1 MVNVIG
7 QFVLS
12 SNLGESKLT
21 DDHESGGE
29 ALFLSRVKH
38 KMLAHDIV
46 IAEEKRCRV
55 VPQPWRMSRAAGVS
69 QQTVSRVLNRPE
81 VVSARTREQVIR
93 AMQALHYVPNRS
105 AQLLA
110 GKAAPSIGLIT
121 ASLTL
126 HAPSQ
131 IAAAIKSH
139 ASLHQLEVAIAM
151 PAQADFVALQARLDE
166 LRAQHIRGVIV
177 SLPLESATAERLVQ
191 DNPDMAC
198 LFLDVSPEAD
208 VCCVRFD
215 HRDGCGA
222 CVRHLWELGH
232 REFGLLAGPE
242 SSVSA
247 RLRLASWRE
256 ALHSL
261 NIARSTT
268 VFGDWSAASGW
279 QKTFELLHLQPRISA
294 IVVANDQMALGVL
307 SALAQLNRSGSQAVS
322 VTGYDDTADNLYFQP
337 PLTTV
342 AQDFDLLG
350 KRAVERLIA
359 LMAAPQLRIRELLPT
374 RLIVRQSAWPVAAAE
389 DRQQT
394 WRS

>member
-1 MVNVIG
+1 MPRRTATLEDV
-7 QFVLS
+7 
-12 SNLGESKLT
+12 
-21 DDHESGGE
+21 
-29 ALFLSRVKH
+29 A
-38 KMLAHDIV
+38 
-46 IAEEKRCRV
+46 
-55 VPQPWRMSRAAGVS
+55 RAAGVS

-93 AMQALHYVPNRS
+93 AMQTLHYVPNRS

-131 IAAAIKSH
+131 IAAAVKSH

-151 PAQADFVALQARLDE
+151 PAQADFAALQARLDE

-177 SLPLESATAERLVQ
+177 SLPLESATAERLVKE
-191 DNPDMAC
+191 NPDMAC

-268 VFGDWSAASGW
+268 VFGDWSAA
-279 QKTFELLHLQPRISA
+279 
-294 IVVANDQMALGVL
+294 
-307 SALAQLNRSGSQAVS
+307 
-322 VTGYDDTADNLYFQP
+322 
-337 PLTTV
+337 
-342 AQDFDLLG
+342 
-350 KRAVERLIA
+350 
-359 LMAAPQLRIRELLPT
+359 
-374 RLIVRQSAWPVAAAE
+374 
-389 DRQQT
+389 
-394 WRS
+394 

>member
-1 MVNVIG
+1 MPRRTATLEDV
-7 QFVLS
+7 
-12 SNLGESKLT
+12 
-21 DDHESGGE
+21 
-29 ALFLSRVKH
+29 A
-38 KMLAHDIV
+38 
-46 IAEEKRCRV
+46 
-55 VPQPWRMSRAAGVS
+55 RAAGVS

-93 AMQALHYVPNRS
+93 AMQTLHYVPNRS

-151 PAQADFVALQARLDE
+151 QARLDE

-191 DNPDMAC
+191 ENPDMAC

-307 SALAQLNRSGSQAVS
+307 SALAQLHRSGSQAVS
-322 VTGYDDTADNLYFQP
+322 VTGYDDTADSLYFQP

-359 LMAAPQLRIRELLPT
+359 LMAAPQLRIRELMPT

-389 DRQQT
+389 DRQET
-394 WRS
+394 LAHLKALVERL

>member
-1 MVNVIG
+1 MPRRTATLEDV
-7 QFVLS
+7 
-12 SNLGESKLT
+12 
-21 DDHESGGE
+21 
-29 ALFLSRVKH
+29 A
-38 KMLAHDIV
+38 
-46 IAEEKRCRV
+46 
-55 VPQPWRMSRAAGVS
+55 RAAGVS

-222 CVRHLWELGH
+222 AVRTVGAGASRNLVVCWRD
-232 REFGLLAGPE
+232 RERFGFRPSASRQLARGVAQSEYCPLYYGVWRLERRQRLAENFRAPPPAAADQRHSGGKRSDGARRAQRAGPAQ
-242 SSVSA
+242 SQRQPGGIGD
-247 RLRLASWRE
+247 RLR
-256 ALHSL
+256 
-261 NIARSTT
+261 
-268 VFGDWSAASGW
+268 
-279 QKTFELLHLQPRISA
+279 
-294 IVVANDQMALGVL
+294 
-307 SALAQLNRSGSQAVS
+307 
-322 VTGYDDTADNLYFQP
+322 
-337 PLTTV
+337 
-342 AQDFDLLG
+342 
-350 KRAVERLIA
+350 
-359 LMAAPQLRIRELLPT
+359 
-374 RLIVRQSAWPVAAAE
+374 
-389 DRQQT
+389 
-394 WRS
+394 

>member
-1 MVNVIG
+1 M
-7 QFVLS
+7 
-12 SNLGESKLT
+12 
-21 DDHESGGE
+21 
-29 ALFLSRVKH
+29 
-38 KMLAHDIV
+38 
-46 IAEEKRCRV
+46 
-55 VPQPWRMSRAAGVS
+55 
-69 QQTVSRVLNRPE
+69 LNRPE

-93 AMQALHYVPNRS
+93 AMQTLHYVPNRS

-191 DNPDMAC
+191 ENPDMAC

-222 CVRHLWELGH
+222 CVHHLWELGH

-307 SALAQLNRSGSQAVS
+307 SALAQLNRSGSRAVS
-322 VTGYDDTADNLYFQP
+322 VTGYDDTADSLYFQP

-374 RLIVRQSAWPVAAAE
+374 RLIVRQSAWPAAVAE
-389 DRQQT
+389 DQQQT
-394 WRS
+394 LAQLKALVEKL

>member
-1 MVNVIG
+1 MPRRTATLEDV
-7 QFVLS
+7 
-12 SNLGESKLT
+12 
-21 DDHESGGE
+21 
-29 ALFLSRVKH
+29 A
-38 KMLAHDIV
+38 
-46 IAEEKRCRV
+46 
-55 VPQPWRMSRAAGVS
+55 RAAGVS

-139 ASLHQLEVAIAM
+139 ASLHQ
-151 PAQADFVALQARLDE
+151 
-166 LRAQHIRGVIV
+166 
-177 SLPLESATAERLVQ
+177 PLESATAERLVQ

-322 VTGYDDTADNLYFQP
+322 VTGYDDTADSLYFQP

-394 WRS
+394 LAQLKALVEKL

>member
-1 MVNVIG
+1 MPRRTATLEDV
-7 QFVLS
+7 
-12 SNLGESKLT
+12 
-21 DDHESGGE
+21 
-29 ALFLSRVKH
+29 A
-38 KMLAHDIV
+38 
-46 IAEEKRCRV
+46 
-55 VPQPWRMSRAAGVS
+55 RAAGVS

-139 ASLHQLEVAIAM
+139 ASLHQLEVA
-151 PAQADFVALQARLDE
+151 
-166 LRAQHIRGVIV
+166 
-177 SLPLESATAERLVQ
+177 
-191 DNPDMAC
+191 
-198 LFLDVSPEAD
+198 
-208 VCCVRFD
+208 
-215 HRDGCGA
+215 
-222 CVRHLWELGH
+222 H

-307 SALAQLNRSGSQAVS
+307 SALAQLNRSGSRAVS
-322 VTGYDDTADNLYFQP
+322 VTGYDDTADSLYFQP

-394 WRS
+394 LAQLKALVEKL

>member
-1 MVNVIG
+1 MPRRTATLEDV
-7 QFVLS
+7 
-12 SNLGESKLT
+12 
-21 DDHESGGE
+21 
-29 ALFLSRVKH
+29 A
-38 KMLAHDIV
+38 
-46 IAEEKRCRV
+46 
-55 VPQPWRMSRAAGVS
+55 RAAGVS

-81 VVSARTREQVIR
+81 VVSARTREHVIR

-215 HRDGCGA
+215 HRDSCGA

-307 SALAQLNRSGSQAVS
+307 SALAQLNRSGSRAVS
-322 VTGYDDTADNLYFQP
+322 VTGYDDTADSLYFQP

-394 WRS
+394 LAQLKALVEKL

>member
-1 MVNVIG
+1 MPRRTATLEDV
-7 QFVLS
+7 
-12 SNLGESKLT
+12 
-21 DDHESGGE
+21 
-29 ALFLSRVKH
+29 A
-38 KMLAHDIV
+38 
-46 IAEEKRCRV
+46 
-55 VPQPWRMSRAAGVS
+55 RAAGVS

-307 SALAQLNRSGSQAVS
+307 SALA
-322 VTGYDDTADNLYFQP
+322 
-337 PLTTV
+337 
-342 AQDFDLLG
+342 
-350 KRAVERLIA
+350 
-359 LMAAPQLRIRELLPT
+359 
-374 RLIVRQSAWPVAAAE
+374 
-389 DRQQT
+389 
-394 WRS
+394 

>member
-1 MVNVIG
+1 M
-7 QFVLS
+7 S
-12 SNLGESKLT
+12 P
-21 DDHESGGE
+21 GG
-29 ALFLSRVKH
+29 
-38 KMLAHDIV
+38 
-46 IAEEKRCRV
+46 RC
-55 VPQPWRMSRAAGVS
+55 
-69 QQTVSRVLNRPE
+69 L
-81 VVSARTREQVIR
+81 
-93 AMQALHYVPNRS
+93 
-105 AQLLA
+105 
-110 GKAAPSIGLIT
+110 
-121 ASLTL
+121 
-126 HAPSQ
+126 
-131 IAAAIKSH
+131 
-139 ASLHQLEVAIAM
+139 
-151 PAQADFVALQARLDE
+151 
-166 LRAQHIRGVIV
+166 LRALRPPRRLRG
-177 SLPLESATAERLVQ
+177 L
-191 DNPDMAC
+191 
-198 LFLDVSPEAD
+198 
-208 VCCVRFD
+208 
-215 HRDGCGA
+215 
-222 CVRHLWELGH
+222 RHLWELGH

-307 SALAQLNRSGSQAVS
+307 SALAQLNRSGSRAVS
-322 VTGYDDTADNLYFQP
+322 VTGYDDTADSLYFQP

-374 RLIVRQSAWPVAAAE
+374 RLIVRQSARPVAAAE

-394 WRS
+394 TAQLKALVEKL

>member
-1 MVNVIG
+1 MPRRTATLEDV
-7 QFVLS
+7 
-12 SNLGESKLT
+12 
-21 DDHESGGE
+21 
-29 ALFLSRVKH
+29 A
-38 KMLAHDIV
+38 
-46 IAEEKRCRV
+46 
-55 VPQPWRMSRAAGVS
+55 RAAGVS

-93 AMQALHYVPNRS
+93 AMQTLHYVPNRS

-151 PAQADFVALQARLDE
+151 PAQA
-166 LRAQHIRGVIV
+166 
-177 SLPLESATAERLVQ
+177 
-191 DNPDMAC
+191 
-198 LFLDVSPEAD
+198 SPEAD

-307 SALAQLNRSGSQAVS
+307 SALAQLNRSGSRAVS
-322 VTGYDDTADNLYFQP
+322 VTGYDDTADSLYFQP

-374 RLIVRQSAWPVAAAE
+374 RLIVRQSAWPAAVAE
-389 DRQQT
+389 DQQQT
-394 WRS
+394 LAQLKALVEKL

>member
-1 MVNVIG
+1 MQRRLPTLEDVAR
-7 QFVLS
+7 
-12 SNLGESKLT
+12 E
-21 DDHESGGE
+21 
-29 ALFLSRVKH
+29 
-38 KMLAHDIV
+38 
-46 IAEEKRCRV
+46 
-55 VPQPWRMSRAAGVS
+55 AGVS
-69 QQTVSRVLNRPE
+69 QQTVSRVLNNPD
-81 VVSARTREQVIR
+81 VVSERTRDKVIR

-131 IAAAIKSH
+131 IASAVKSH
-139 ASLHQLEVAIAM
+139 AGAHQLEVSIAM
-151 PAQADFVALQARLDE
+151 PERSDYASLQTRLDE
-166 LRAQHIRGVIV
+166 FRAQHIRGAII
-177 SLPLESATAERLVQ
+177 SLPLESSLAERLVAE
-191 DNPDMAC
+191 NPDIAC

-279 QKTFELLHLQPRISA
+279 QKTFELLHLQPRVDNVFIVFEPVA
-294 IVVANDQMALGVL
+294 IKR
-307 SALAQLNRSGSQAVS
+307 LAGLPG
-322 VTGYDDTADNLYFQP
+322 
-337 PLTTV
+337 
-342 AQDFDLLG
+342 
-350 KRAVERLIA
+350 
-359 LMAAPQLRIRELLPT
+359 RIRL
-374 RLIVRQSAWPVAAAE
+374 AAQGKVVKHGIGAP
-389 DRQQT
+389 
-394 WRS
+394 